1 MDIKDIC
8 FSCLISRE
16 FFTQGYVKME
26 KKSFVSA
33 PGLKG
38 LLCYILTWAN
48 KNPQISLMEQGIQF
62 KISFLTN
69 LLGCY

>member
-1 MDIKDIC
+1 MLHRLLC
-8 FSCLISRE
+8 VPTE
-16 FFTQGYVKME
+16 FFSSVKME